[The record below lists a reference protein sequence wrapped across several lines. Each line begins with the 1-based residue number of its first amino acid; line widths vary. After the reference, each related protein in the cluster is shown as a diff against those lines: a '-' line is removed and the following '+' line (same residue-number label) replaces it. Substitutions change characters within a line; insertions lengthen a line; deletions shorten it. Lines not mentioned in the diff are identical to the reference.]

1 MRVNVVSL
9 NVDGIKRSPEI
20 DYPDKLPKDPD
31 VYAEFTQEDARGRG
45 VFKRLANGFTKR
57 ATNIWT
63 RGKGLFAR
71 FRNRLTRRNREPN
84 TRPASRRWSFFGGGE
99 SLVKDSALDGMTL
112 LANVLLNEG
121 ATPQNVILRVYVKSS
136 LQDQPKVESGKI
148 ALQKGEKSGFVHMLQ
163 GLGGMYSKGTTWAKL
178 TFSRY
183 SILFINMH
191 LPVKTSTGW
200 NGKLKNATL
209 GNEYRTKMFKH
220 VLTEL
225 RDKVDGNT
233 YVIVGGDLNF
243 RVGPDGNDQLDELL
257 REGSLPIPLK
267 ELPFPDGES
276 PSFTCKFKENSNTNC
291 RLTKV
296 DKNIDPL
303 EQAYLDPLEQAY
315 PNLECA
321 DEDRILSRCDRF
333 LIHKDRPIRV
343 DHYLTDVLLPK
354 SDHNAIYTSFR
365 IGEQE
370 GGRTRRIRV
379 KRRRLSG
386 RRRSSMN

>member
-45 VFKRLANGFTKR
+45 IFKRLAN
-57 ATNIWT
+57 AWT
-63 RGKGLFAR
+63 SELPESVSKELRPVWGL
-71 FRNRLTRRNREPN
+71 
-84 TRPASRRWSFFGGGE
+84 FGGGE
-99 SLVKDSALDGMTL
+99 SLVKNSALDGMNL

-136 LQDQPKVESGKI
+136 LRDQPTVESGKF
-148 ALQKGEKSGFVHMLQ
+148 AVQKGEKSGFVHMLQ
-163 GLGGMYSKGTTWAKL
+163 GLGGMYSKGTAWAKL
-178 TFSRY
+178 SFSRY

-191 LPVKTSTGW
+191 LPVKTTAGR

-209 GNEYRTKMFKH
+209 GNEYRIKMFKH
-220 VLTEL
+220 VLREL
-225 RDKVDGNT
+225 RDKVDTNT

-243 RVGPDGNDQLDELL
+243 RVDPDGNDQLDELL
-257 REGSLPIPLK
+257 SAGSLPIPLK

-296 DKNIDPL
+296 DQNIDPL

-333 LIHKDRPIRV
+333 LIHKDRPIKV

-370 GGRTRRIRV
+370 GGRTRRSRV
-379 KRRRLSG
+379 KRRRLS
-386 RRRSSMN
+386 RRR